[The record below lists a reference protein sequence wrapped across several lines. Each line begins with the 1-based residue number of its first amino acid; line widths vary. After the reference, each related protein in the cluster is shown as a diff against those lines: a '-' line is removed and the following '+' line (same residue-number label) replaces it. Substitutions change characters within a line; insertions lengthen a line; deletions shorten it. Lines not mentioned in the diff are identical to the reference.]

1 MLPERLTDL
10 IPRICHCRMARALRV
25 EQLDD
30 GRAVLHFDPNR
41 CEQLP
46 ATFDKG
52 TLLSLADAAMFV
64 ALVGSGNASAQTRTA
79 QVRLRSFEFP
89 LALPLVLETRVTTL
103 SGGLGCTEATIRTFG
118 TGNQLGRVIAHASGT
133 YRIPSGTHAVA
144 PS

>member
-25 EQLDD
+25 DHVD
-30 GRAVLHFDPNR
+30 SGHAVLRFEPDR
-41 CEQLP
+41 CEQAPDTL
-46 ATFDKG
+46 DKG

-64 ALVGSGNASAQTRTA
+64 ALVGSGNASTQTRTA

-89 LALPLVLETRVTTL
+89 PTLPLVLETRVTTL
-103 SGGLGCTEATIRTFG
+103 QGSLGCTEATIRVLG
-118 TGNQLGRVIAHASGT
+118 QDNKLGRVIAHASGT
-133 YRIPSGTHAVA
+133 YRIPSGNHAVA